1 MNYVDYVDNG
11 RSDEEEEE
19 EIKLITSSL
28 LNDMITKILLM
39 RQQHLTELNR

>member
-11 RSDEEEEE
+11 RSDEEEE

-28 LNDMITKILLM
+28 LNDMITKVLLM
-39 RQQHLTELNR
+39 RQQHLAELNK